1 MQWLVTLPL
10 EITAASITID
20 FWTNGSISSD
30 VWVAVFLVL
39 IALINMFGVKGYG
52 EAEFVASMIK
62 VIAVIGFIILGI
74 ILNCGG
80 GPEGGYIGG
89 KYWHNP
95 GAFNN
100 GFKGLCSVLVTAAFS
115 YSGTE
120 MVGLAAAETAD
131 PRNSLPT
138 AIKQVFWS
146 VSRHRACSQTP
157 N

>member
-10 EITAASITID
+10 EITAASITVD
-20 FWTNGSISSD
+20 FWSQGSISSN
-30 VWVAVFLVL
+30 VWVAVFLAL
-39 IALINMFGVKGYG
+39 IAFINMFGVKGYG

-62 VIAVIGFIILGI
+62 IIAVIGFIILGI
-74 ILNCGG
+74 VLNCGG

-89 KYWHNP
+89 KYWHDP

-120 MVGLAAAETAD
+120 MVGLAAAETEN
-131 PRNSLPT
+131 PRKALPT
-138 AIKQVFWS
+138 AIKQVFWLVLS
-146 VSRHRACSQTP
+146 VSLPQTSS
-157 N
+157 

>member
-10 EITAASITID
+10 ELTAASITVD
-20 FWTNGSISSD
+20 FWTNGSISSN

-39 IALINMFGVKGYG
+39 IAFINLFGVQGYG
-52 EAEFVASMIK
+52 EAEFIASTIK
-62 VIAVIGFIILGI
+62 IIAVIGFIILGI

-89 KYWHNP
+89 KYWHDP

-120 MVGLAAAETAD
+120 MVGLAAAETEN
-131 PRNSLPT
+131 PREALPT

-146 VSRHRACSQTP
+146 VQFSSHSQDYS
-157 N
+157 